1 MTGLVGGPRV
11 LVAGIG
17 NILRGDDGFGVL
29 VIDAL
34 KATFSSD
41 PSVTLVE
48 TGIAGVGLVQH
59 LMGGYNTLIIVD
71 AVQRGLE
78 AGRVIVLE
86 PDLAGLTKS
95 RTAQIDMH
103 QTDAEGVMR
112 MAAAVGCLPAH
123 VWIVGCEAEGC
134 DDLGAALSA
143 PVRAA
148 IPEAESR
155 VRALVSAAL
164 APHQKGQAHV
174 G

>member
-1 MTGLVGGPRV
+1 MTGLVASPRV

-17 NILRGDDGFGVL
+17 NVLRGDDGFGVL
-29 VIDAL
+29 VVEAL
-34 KATFSSD
+34 NGSFGDD

-48 TGIAGVGLVQH
+48 CGIAGVGLVQY
-59 LMGGYNTLIIVD
+59 LMDGYDTLIIVD
-71 AVQRGLE
+71 AVQRGGE
-78 AGRVIVLE
+78 AGRVLVLE
-86 PDLAGLTKS
+86 PDVAGLQQS

-112 MAAAVGCLPAH
+112 MASAVGCLPAH

-134 DDLGAALSA
+134 DDLGAALSE

-148 IPEAESR
+148 IPEAAAK
-155 VRALVSAAL
+155 VRALVSGAL
-164 APHQKGQAHV
+164 AHHRKRQAHV

>member
-1 MTGLVGGPRV
+1 MHPRV
-11 LVAGIG
+11 LVAGMG
-17 NILRGDDGFGVL
+17 NLLRGDDGFGVL
-29 VIDAL
+29 VIEAL
-34 KATFSSD
+34 KGALADD

-59 LMGGYNTLIIVD
+59 LMDGFDTLIIVD
-71 AVQRGLE
+71 AVQRGTE
-78 AGRVIVLE
+78 AGRVMILE
-86 PDLAGLTKS
+86 PELAGLART

-112 MAAAVGCLPAH
+112 MASAVGCLPAH

-134 DDLGAALSA
+134 DDLGAALSE

-148 IPEAESR
+148 IPEAVSK
-155 VRALVSAAL
+155 VVALVNGAL
-164 APHQKGQAHV
+164 GRNPERRAHV

>member
-1 MTGLVGGPRV
+1 MTGPIQRPRV

-17 NILRGDDGFGVL
+17 NLLRGDDGFGVL
-29 VIDAL
+29 VIEAL
-34 KATFSSD
+34 QGTFAGD

-48 TGIAGVGLVQH
+48 IGIAGVGLVQH
-59 LMGGYNTLIIVD
+59 LMDGYDTLIIVD
-71 AVQRGLE
+71 AVQRGVE
-78 AGRVIVLE
+78 AGRVLVLA
-86 PDLAGLTKS
+86 PDLAGLART

-112 MAAAVGCLPAH
+112 MASAVGCLPDH

-134 DDLGAALSA
+134 DDLGAALSE

-148 IPEAESR
+148 IPEAVLK
-155 VRALVSAAL
+155 VRAIVGAAL
-164 APHQKGQAHV
+164 TIDQKGRAHV

>member
-1 MTGLVGGPRV
+1 MTGSIAGPRV

-17 NILRGDDGFGVL
+17 NVLRGDDGFGVL
-29 VIDAL
+29 VVEAL
-34 KATFSSD
+34 KGSFASD
-41 PSVTLVE
+41 PSVTLIE
-48 TGIAGVGLVQH
+48 TGTAGVGLVQH
-59 LMGGYNTLIIVD
+59 LMDGYGTLIIVD
-71 AVQRGLE
+71 AVRRGME
-78 AGRVIVLE
+78 AGRVMVLE
-86 PDLAGLTKS
+86 PDLAGLAQS

-134 DDLGAALSA
+134 DDLGAELSA

-148 IPEAESR
+148 IREAASR

-164 APHQKGQAHV
+164 APAQKGQAHV

>member
-1 MTGLVGGPRV
+1 MTGAATRPRV

-17 NILRGDDGFGVL
+17 NVLRGDDGFGVL
-29 VIDAL
+29 VLEAL
-34 KATFSSD
+34 KDRFKDD

-59 LMGGYNTLIIVD
+59 LMDGFDTLIIAD
-71 AVQRGLE
+71 AVQRGVQ
-78 AGRVIVLE
+78 AGQVLVLE
-86 PDLAGLTKS
+86 PDLAGLART

-112 MAAAVGCLPAH
+112 MASAVGCLPAH

-134 DDLGAALSA
+134 DDLGAALSE

-148 IPEAESR
+148 IPEAVSK
-155 VRALVSAAL
+155 VIALVNGAL
-164 APHQKGQAHV
+164 ARNPERGAHV

>member
-1 MTGLVGGPRV
+1 MTGFPLHPRV

-17 NILRGDDGFGVL
+17 NVLRGDDGFGVL
-29 VIDAL
+29 VLEAL
-34 KATFSSD
+34 KGTFAD
-41 PSVTLVE
+41 EPSVTLVE

-59 LMGGYNTLIIVD
+59 LMDGFDTLIIVD
-71 AVQRGLE
+71 AVQRGTE
-78 AGRVIVLE
+78 AGRVMILE
-86 PDLAGLTKS
+86 PELAGLART

-112 MAAAVGCLPAH
+112 MASAVGCLPAH

-134 DDLGAALSA
+134 DDLGAALSE

-148 IPEAESR
+148 IPEAVSK
-155 VRALVSAAL
+155 VVALVNGAL
-164 APHQKGQAHV
+164 GRNPERRAHV